1 MQTNSSKTQRKLSY
15 AKALVEATDICM
27 ERDPKVIMFGLGVN
41 DPKRIFG
48 TVGNLPEKYG
58 KDRIFDVP
66 LSENALTGIAV
77 GAATMGYRAILTHQR
92 LDFALLSLDQIINN
106 AAKWHYMFAGQWKCP
121 IVIRMIIGR
130 GWGQGPQ
137 HSQSLQAIFAH
148 IPGLKVVM
156 PATPADAKGLFIASV
171 EDSNPVIFLEHR
183 WLHYL
188 EGEVPDGYYSLPLGK
203 SQISLEGNSVTLVAS
218 SYMVYESYRAAEAL
232 KKIGIS
238 AEVINLQTVSP
249 LDLETII
256 KSVKKTGHLVVAD
269 TGHAS
274 FGVPAEIISRVT
286 ENCFSALKSA
296 PVRIACPDYP
306 APTTFALA
314 KHYYPRSSDIAEAVL
329 KILGE
334 SNGFEI
340 TNNLKNIE
348 QSLRP
353 DVPDLKFTGPF

>member
-1 MQTNSSKTQRKLSY
+1 MQTKKSKNGRTLSY
-15 AKALVEATDICM
+15 AGALVEAADICM
-27 ERDPKVIMFGLGVN
+27 SRDPNVIMFGLGVN

-58 KDRIFDVP
+58 KERIFDVP
-66 LSENALTGIAV
+66 LSENALTGFAV
-77 GAATMGYRAILTHQR
+77 GAGMMGMRPILTHQR

-156 PATPADAKGLFIASV
+156 PATPADAKGLFISSI
-171 EDSNPVIFLEHR
+171 EDNNPVIFLEHR
-183 WLHYL
+183 WLHNL
-188 EGEVPDGYYSLPLGK
+188 QGDVPEGHYTVPIGK
-203 SQISLEGNSVTLVAS
+203 AKVAREGNAATIVAT

-232 KKIGIS
+232 AKQGIEV
-238 AEVINLQTVSP
+238 EVIDLHTVSP
-249 LDLETII
+249 LDSETIFR
-256 KSVKKTGHLVVAD
+256 SVKKTGRLLVAD
-269 TGHAS
+269 TGHTS
-274 FGVPAEIISRVT
+274 FGIGAEIVARVS
-286 ENCFSALKSA
+286 EGCFSALKA
-296 PVRIACPDYP
+296 PPIRLACPDVP

-314 KHYYPRSSDIAEAVL
+314 KHYYPRSSHIAEAVL
-329 KILGE
+329 QTIGISGKKDAVDELQ
-334 SNGFEI
+334 
-340 TNNLKNIE
+340 KIE
-348 QSLRP
+348 QSFRP